1 MEDYKIPPKM
11 FTENQLNALILAEQL
26 VLKTKD
32 TSFVKDY
39 REAIDKIKRD
49 IGNTIK
55 DKTNLLCERTRFSQ
69 NINAER
75 TSSNLSDLLFALTN
89 FCVVKIE
96 YTNEAKNTTTR
107 LVEPFAMLNTKE
119 NWLLVAWCRLRNE
132 FRYFR
137 LDRIKKMK
145 ILPEIFIS
153 HKMTLQEYFDKFY

>member
-1 MEDYKIPPKM
+1 M

-39 REAIDKIKRD
+39 REAINKIKAD

-55 DKTNLLCERTRFSQ
+55 DKTDLLCERTKFSQ

-96 YTNEAKNTTTR
+96 YTNEANNTTTR
-107 LVEPFAMLNTKE
+107 LVEPFAVLNTNE
-119 NWLLVAWCRLRNE
+119 NWLLVALCRLRNE

-137 LDRIKKMK
+137 LDRINKMEV
-145 ILPEIFIS
+145 LTDTFTS
-153 HKMTLQEYFDKFY
+153 HKITLQEYFDKFYNCF

>member
-1 MEDYKIPPKM
+1 MEDYKIPQKM

-39 REAIDKIKRD
+39 REAIDKIKAD
-49 IGNTIK
+49 TGHTIK
-55 DKTNLLCERTRFSQ
+55 HKAHLLSERTRFSR

-75 TSSNLSDLLFALTN
+75 TSNNLSDLLFALTN
-89 FCVVKIE
+89 FCVTKIE
-96 YTNEAKNTTTR
+96 YTNEANIATSR

-137 LDRIKKMK
+137 LDRINKME
-145 ILPEIFIS
+145 ILTDTFTP